1 MKKTLK
7 LITEHNAKI
16 EYLTEDNNQGKKNYY
31 ISGVFMQAE
40 TVNKN
45 NRIYP
50 LRIINDQVKK
60 YNEVYVKN
68 GRALGEL
75 GHPQDPQI
83 NLERVSHKITEL
95 RLDGTNV
102 VGKAKILDTPYGKIA
117 KNLIDEGVSLGV
129 SSRALGSLKEREDG
143 VSEVC
148 DDFELATVDIVWD
161 PSAPQAFVNGIME
174 NREWIYENGIIKSV
188 EVQKYKDKI
197 KRIPKH
203 QLESEIVNV
212 FENFIRQLKRK

>member
-143 VSEVC
+143 VSE
-148 DDFELATVDIVWD
+148 
-161 PSAPQAFVNGIME
+161 
-174 NREWIYENGIIKSV
+174 
-188 EVQKYKDKI
+188 
-197 KRIPKH
+197 
-203 QLESEIVNV
+203 
-212 FENFIRQLKRK
+212 